1 MGGSVSW
8 RGLADFAA
16 TAVSQDEK
24 FARLAVA
31 LTTVVDPPLREAADG
46 ELRHD
51 GLLQTEA
58 IELLVQL
65 LSRARVINGTLSLPG
80 AATGS
85 DTRAMTDKRKLL
97 DQLKIYRLPS
107 EGSGGV
113 AWTATLL
120 IAAVAAVLGAGGTY
134 LLADSRDSV
143 NADAGHRDDAVAQ
156 PQSIPAPAAAAPEP
170 ERKSAGEND
179 NGQRILEAAGYVA
192 ARRIATVSAEIT
204 GRIFEVNVEEGTVV
218 EQGQVLAKLDDA
230 VAVVNLEL
238 ARANVMALSAQL
250 ESIGANLAEA
260 RRVRARSEELWRRSL
275 ISEAEVTRDKATVD
289 ALSAN
294 LRSAEAN
301 RAVATLEVKRQRELL
316 DDHIIRAPFA
326 GVVTDK
332 NAQTGEIVSP
342 NSAGEGFTRSGI
354 CTIVDMDSLEIE
366 VDVNE
371 AFIGRVFVGQTVEAN
386 LDAYPDWDIRASVI
400 AVIPTADRAK
410 ATVRVRIGF
419 NERDA
424 RILPD
429 MGVKVAFFG

>member
-1 MGGSVSW
+1 
-8 RGLADFAA
+8 
-16 TAVSQDEK
+16 
-24 FARLAVA
+24 
-31 LTTVVDPPLREAADG
+31 
-46 ELRHD
+46 
-51 GLLQTEA
+51 
-58 IELLVQL
+58 
-65 LSRARVINGTLSLPG
+65 
-80 AATGS
+80 
-85 DTRAMTDKRKLL
+85 MTDKHKLL
-97 DQLKIYRLPS
+97 DQLRICRLPS

-120 IAAVAAVLGAGGTY
+120 IAAVAVVLGAGGTY
-134 LLADSRDSV
+134 LLADPRDSV
-143 NADAGHRDDAVAQ
+143 NADAGHRDDGVAR
-156 PQSIPAPAAAAPEP
+156 PQSIPAPAAPEP
-170 ERKSAGEND
+170 ERKSGGEND

-230 VAVVNLEL
+230 VAVVDLEL
-238 ARANVMALSAQL
+238 ARANVMALTAQL
-250 ESIGANLAEA
+250 ESIAANLAEA
-260 RRVRARSEELWRRSL
+260 RRVRARSEELLRRSL

-301 RAVATLEVKRQRELL
+301 RAVATLAVKRQRELL

-386 LDAYPDWDIRASVI
+386 LDAYPDWDIPASVI

-410 ATVRVRIGF
+410 ATVRVRIGI